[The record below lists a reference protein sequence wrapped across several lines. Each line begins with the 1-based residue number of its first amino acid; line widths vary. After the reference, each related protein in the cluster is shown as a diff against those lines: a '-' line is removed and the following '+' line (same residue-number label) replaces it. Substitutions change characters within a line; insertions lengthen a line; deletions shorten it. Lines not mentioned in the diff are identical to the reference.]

1 MIFPIVFGLV
11 AIFVAESSAVSIGV
25 TSLVPG
31 AHVGVDGRVVD
42 TPEVVAA
49 KAEHAVAHL
58 NERINL
64 VNEAV
69 RSADFPVTSVFT
81 PVSGVGV
88 GTIFTTNGVVPIGVD
103 ISQIVRSNQ
112 VVPTV
117 VAVDNGRV
125 VFDNSEVRLARAEQ
139 VIAQLAE
146 KVRLVNDNSR
156 VVDGVVSSD
165 VQ

>member
-1 MIFPIVFGLV
+1 MFSIAFGLV
-11 AIFVAESSAVSIGV
+11 AMLMAESTSAISIGV

-81 PVSGVGV
+81 PV
-88 GTIFTTNGVVPIGVD
+88 GTLINGVVPIGVD
-103 ISQIVRSNQ
+103 VSHIVHSNQ

-117 VAVDNGRV
+117 VALDDGRV
-125 VFDNSEVRLARAEQ
+125 LDNSEVRLARAEQ

-156 VVDGVVSSD
+156 VVDGVSSD

>member
-1 MIFPIVFGLV
+1 MKFSIALGLV
-11 AIFVAESSAVSIGV
+11 AMVLAESSAVSIGV
-25 TSLVPG
+25 SSLVPG
-31 AHVGVDGRVVD
+31 APVGVDGRVLD

-69 RSADFPVTSVFT
+69 RSADFPVTFT
-81 PVSGVGV
+81 PVAGV
-88 GTIFTTNGVVPIGVD
+88 GTFVTTNGVVPFGVD
-103 ISQIVRSNQ
+103 VSHFVRNQ
-112 VVPTV
+112 VPTV
-117 VAVDNGRV
+117 VALDDARV
-125 VFDNSEVRLARAEQ
+125 YDNSEVRLARAEQ

-146 KVRLVNDNSR
+146 KVRLVSDNSR
-156 VVDGVVSSD
+156 VVDGVSSD

>member
-1 MIFPIVFGLV
+1 MIFPIVFGVV
-11 AIFVAESSAVSIGV
+11 AIFATQSLAVSIGV
-25 TSLVPG
+25 SSLVPG

-69 RSADFPVTSVFT
+69 RSADFPVTSVIT
-81 PVSGVGV
+81 PVAGVGV

-103 ISQIVRSNQ
+103 VSQIIRSNQ

-117 VAVDNGRV
+117 VAVDDGRIY
-125 VFDNSEVRLARAEQ
+125 DNSEVRLARAEQ